1 MKGRVNH
8 NRRIMT
14 ARWWALGVWAAVAAT
29 VVYWGLRLS
38 AGGRPVPPQATVASS
53 SANARGD
60 LTRLFGVEVQ
70 PAVAAPPPAAARFQ
84 LLGVAAPRA
93 EGAGARQG
101 VALIAVDGKP
111 ARAYRVGAV
120 IDGDNVLQSVRQRGA
135 EIGPR
140 DGATLVSL
148 DLPPPAPA
156 ATGTLPS
163 AGVPAAVAPAARPLP
178 LPGQGAAIASRVP
191 GPMGGNVP
199 GTAGGAIPGGTV
211 PGAMPGVTLGGPGS
225 PGHSPA
231 YVPGASPGM
240 SPSVSPSRSPTAPE
254 LAASAARLDGAMQ
267 SQ

>member
-1 MKGRVNH
+1 
-8 NRRIMT
+8 MT

-38 AGGRPVPPQATVASS
+38 AGGRPVPPQTTVVSS

-60 LTRLFGVEVQ
+60 LTRLFGVELQ
-70 PAVAAPPPAAARFQ
+70 PVVAAPPPMAARFQ
-84 LLGVAAPRA
+84 LVGVAAPRPEA
-93 EGAGARQG
+93 AGAREG

-135 EIGPR
+135 AIGPR

-156 ATGTLPS
+156 ATGILPS
-163 AGVPAAVAPAARPLP
+163 AGAPATFTPAARPPTPTP
-178 LPGQGAAIASRVP
+178 LPAP
-191 GPMGGNVP
+191 GPPAPRFPGLAGGNP
-199 GTAGGAIPGGTV
+199 PAAGGPVT
-211 PGAMPGVTLGGPGS
+211 PPGVFPGGPGGAAGPS
-225 PGHSPA
+225 PT
-231 YVPGASPGM
+231 YVPGASPGLSPGYSPGM
-240 SPSVSPSRSPTAPE
+240 SPSRSPSGSPTAPE

-267 SQ
+267 TQ